1 MTLLYFYQSYQGQTN
16 VVFDWE
22 LELERVRQS
31 QLCYCDTYVPI
42 VYK

>member
-1 MTLLYFYQSYQGQTN
+1 MNKFVLIAN

-31 QLCYCDTYVPI
+31 QLCYNDAHRL
-42 VYK
+42 